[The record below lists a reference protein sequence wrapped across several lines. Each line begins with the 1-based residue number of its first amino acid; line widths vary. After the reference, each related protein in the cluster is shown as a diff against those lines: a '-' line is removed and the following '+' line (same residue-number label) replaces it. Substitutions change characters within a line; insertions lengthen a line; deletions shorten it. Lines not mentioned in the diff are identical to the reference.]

1 MQFCRFYRTIIKI
14 LIAFFTK
21 TEKNHKIY
29 MEPEKSLDNQNSPQQ
44 KNNAGGIIIP
54 HFKYI

>member
-1 MQFCRFYRTIIKI
+1 
-14 LIAFFTK
+14 
-21 TEKNHKIY
+21 